1 MRLCV
6 IPDIH
11 NRIKPTQEIIAKELN
26 EVDEFIFL
34 GDYFDHFYDG
44 PEDVGATAMYI
55 KDLYETG
62 KFKFLIGNHDLHYI
76 IDHPALRAS
85 TWTREKFDAVNNI
98 IDEDMWSNFLWSY
111 QKGNWLF
118 SHAGINS
125 ADYKPENIDDEL
137 NSHIENVVENDLTRS
152 EYFSP
157 YGKFWLKY
165 LSNNP
170 PYAAT
175 DDGPLNQMIGHTVL
189 ANWNMKQLVGYRVYW
204 IDTCSQHYAI
214 IDLEENT
221 VNIKRSDYNH
231 SYHPGEIKW
240 LNRINQ
246 IQSL

>member
-1 MRLCV
+1 M
-6 IPDIH
+6 
-11 NRIKPTQEIIAKELN
+11 
-26 EVDEFIFL
+26 
-34 GDYFDHFYDG
+34 
-44 PEDVGATAMYI
+44 
-55 KDLYETG
+55 
-62 KFKFLIGNHDLHYI
+62 
-76 IDHPALRAS
+76 
-85 TWTREKFDAVNNI
+85 
-98 IDEDMWSNFLWSY
+98 
-111 QKGNWLF
+111 
-118 SHAGINS
+118 
-125 ADYKPENIDDEL
+125 
-137 NSHIENVVENDLTRS
+137 ENDLTRS